1 MDENEFKKLSR
12 RDFAHRAILLSAT
25 ASLAPA
31 AIALEPSTA
40 QESPAAKKQEQPNL
54 PKLAPASQ
62 AEADARFQ
70 FVTTLPANQFDDEQ
84 KAMLQTLCIYL
95 QPALDRVRAYHLE
108 NSDGP
113 ALYLKPLVEREKKPQ
128 PIHTESSKKS

>member
-1 MDENEFKKLSR
+1 MDENESKKLSR

-31 AIALEPSTA
+31 AIALEPSV
-40 QESPAAKKQEQPNL
+40 QDNPPAKKQDQANL
-54 PKLAPASQ
+54 PKLPPASQ

-70 FVTTLPANQFDDEQ
+70 FITTLPANQFDDEQ
-84 KAMLQTLCIYL
+84 TAMLKTLCIYL

-108 NSDGP
+108 NADGP

-128 PIHTESSKKS
+128 PIHTESPKKS

>member
-1 MDENEFKKLSR
+1 MAENESKKLSR
-12 RDFAHRAILLSAT
+12 RDFAHCAILLSAT

-31 AIALEPSTA
+31 AIALEPRA
-40 QESPAAKKQEQPNL
+40 PQDSPSAKNQEQPNL
-54 PKLAPASQ
+54 PKLPLASQ

-84 KAMLQTLCIYL
+84 KAMLKTLCIYL

-128 PIHTESSKKS
+128 PIHTQSSKK

>member
-1 MDENEFKKLSR
+1 MDENESKKLSR

-31 AIALEPSTA
+31 AIALEPSA
-40 QESPAAKKQEQPNL
+40 QDNPPAKKQEQPNL
-54 PKLAPASQ
+54 PKLPPASQ
-62 AEADARFQ
+62 AEADTRFQ
-70 FVTTLPANQFDDEQ
+70 FITTLPANQFDDEQ
-84 KAMLQTLCIYL
+84 KAVLKTLCVFL

>member
-1 MDENEFKKLSR
+1 MDENESKKLSR

-31 AIALEPSTA
+31 AIALEPST
-40 QESPAAKKQEQPNL
+40 QDNPPAKKHEQPNL
-54 PKLAPASQ
+54 PKLSPASQ

-70 FVTTLPANQFDDEQ
+70 FVTALPANQFNDEQ
-84 KAMLQTLCIYL
+84 KAMLKTLCIYL
-95 QPALDRVRAYHLE
+95 QPALDHVRAYHLE

-128 PIHTESSKKS
+128 PIHTQSSKKS

>member
-25 ASLAPA
+25 ASLAPT
-31 AIALEPSTA
+31 AIALD
-40 QESPAAKKQEQPNL
+40 PAAQNSPPEKKQEQPNL
-54 PKLAPASQ
+54 PKLPPASQ
-62 AEADARFQ
+62 AEVDARFQ

-84 KAMLQTLCIYL
+84 KAMLKTLCIYL